1 MEVRDFI
8 DDEVTTFRDD
18 GLTPAADRL
27 VTEEFMLEEEAVLEA
42 YRNACDDLA
51 EEIEILFDRSTA
63 YSQIDPDDDTYEDL
77 CGMLDGVPDE
87 VWQADDVL
95 GWVYEY
101 YNVKLL
107 DDLRRKSDREG

>member
-1 MEVRDFI
+1 
-8 DDEVTTFRDD
+8 
-18 GLTPAADRL
+18 
-27 VTEEFMLEEEAVLEA
+27 MLEEEAVLEA

-107 DDLRRKSDREG
+107 DDLRRKSDREGCRARRCASGEPILHPALGRADAHR